1 MLKKIIDGILA
12 GIMIT
17 IGGCVFLSCVAEQNK
32 IVGAILFSVALLCI
46 CMRGYSLFT
55 GKVGFIP
62 ENHSKEAFSV
72 LLLGLFGNAIGTIGG
87 GFAAKYAIPN
97 IGAVADTIC
106 QAKLEQEMGQT
117 FIRAIFCGILMY
129 LAVAI
134 YRENKSISGIF
145 FCVPVFI
152 LSGFEHSIANMF
164 YFAASSIVSLEAFG
178 YLWLVILGNAI
189 GGMLMPALSMIGNG
203 REKKNG

>member
-17 IGGCVFLSCVAEQNK
+17 IGGCVFLSCYESNK
-32 IVGAILFSVALLCI
+32 VVGAIMFSVALLCI
-46 CMRGYSLFT
+46 CMRGYSLFK

-62 ENHSKEAFSV
+62 ENHTKEAFSV

-87 GFAAKYAIPN
+87 GFAAKYALPS

-106 QAKLEQEMGQT
+106 MAKLEQAWGQT
-117 FIRAIFCGILMY
+117 LIRAILCGILMY

-164 YFAASSIVSLEAFG
+164 YFAASSIVSLRAFG

-189 GGMLMPALSMIGNG
+189 GGMLMPALSMIGK
-203 REKKNG
+203 EKKNG

>member
-1 MLKKIIDGILA
+1 MLKKTVDGILA

-17 IGGCVFLSCVAEQNK
+17 IGGCVSLSCYSESK
-32 IVGAILFSVALLCI
+32 IVGAIMFSVALLCI

-62 ENHSKEAFSV
+62 ENHTKEAFSV
-72 LLLGLFGNAIGTIGG
+72 LLLGLFGNAIGTVGG
-87 GFAAKYAIPN
+87 GFAAKYALSGISE
-97 IGAVADTIC
+97 VATAIC
-106 QAKLEQEMGQT
+106 EAKLTQEIPET
-117 FIRAIFCGILMY
+117 FIRAVFCGILMY

-134 YRENKSISGIF
+134 YKENKSISGIF

-164 YFAASSIVSLEAFG
+164 YFAASDIVSPQAFG
-178 YLWLVILGNAI
+178 YLWLVIIGNAV
-189 GGMLMPALSMIGNG
+189 GGMLMPLLCMIG
-203 REKKNG
+203 RRKSDA